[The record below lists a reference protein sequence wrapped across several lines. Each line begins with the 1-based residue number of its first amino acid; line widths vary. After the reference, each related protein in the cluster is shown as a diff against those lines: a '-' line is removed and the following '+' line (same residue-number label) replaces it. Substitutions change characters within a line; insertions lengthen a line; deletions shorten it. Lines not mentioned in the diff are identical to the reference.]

1 MDHQWIWAGTI
12 FIFGLVVGSFL
23 NVCIYRIPRKKSI
36 ILPGSF
42 CPHCGASIHPLDNIP
57 LLSYLVLAGKCRH
70 CRGPISLRYP
80 LVEFIT
86 GLLFALLYM
95 RFGLSRSLLVYAI
108 FIAALLVITFIDLE
122 HRIIPDVISLP
133 GIPAGFAL
141 SFFLPQVTW
150 ISSLLG
156 ILLGSGL
163 LLTVAMAYELIT
175 HKEGMGMGDVKLLG
189 MMGAIVGWQGVLFT
203 IFVSSI
209 LGTVVG
215 AIAMVAA
222 RADTKYAIPYGP
234 FLSAAGLLYLFAGP
248 QIIQW
253 YLGW

>member
-42 CPHCGASIHPLDNIP
+42 CPHCGTPIHPLDNIP

-70 CRGPISLRYP
+70 CKGSISPRYP

-86 GLLFALLYM
+86 GLLFVLLYM

-150 ISSLLG
+150 ISSVLG
-156 ILLGSGL
+156 ILLGGGL
-163 LLTVAMAYELIT
+163 LLTVALVYELIT

-189 MMGAIVGWQGVLFT
+189 MMGGVLGWQGVLFT
-203 IFVSSI
+203 IFMSSI
-209 LGTVVG
+209 LGTAVG
-215 AIAMVAA
+215 VIAMLVA

-234 FLSAAGLLYLFAGP
+234 FLSTAGLLYLFAGH